1 MKQALPKCSIDHDII
16 VKYASNWSETV
27 NGLKCRLGAQEIV
40 WQTGETPAFVIEI
53 YNVTDKEIMCAAN
66 ATICEIE
73 VDGQWYEWTGNKYAE
88 ILSFPLKPGKE
99 NTEIIEV
106 RLISR
111 VWASRKTG
119 KQLELKPGKHIIRAL
134 YRPNPDVNEV
144 SLVSR
149 SLEIEILPEKSA
161 VLVEMKKFILS

>member
-16 VKYASNWSETV
+16 VKYASSWSETV

-40 WQTGETPAFVIEI
+40 WQTG
-53 YNVTDKEIMCAAN
+53 
-66 ATICEIE
+66 
-73 VDGQWYEWTGNKYAE
+73 
-88 ILSFPLKPGKE
+88 
-99 NTEIIEV
+99 
-106 RLISR
+106 
-111 VWASRKTG
+111 VWASGKTG

-144 SLVSR
+144 SLVRR

-161 VLVEMKKFILS
+161 VRVEMKKFILS